1 MVGYWIM
8 ELTLEEREVRP
19 NITNKDLDVYMS
31 FGFVVRCRMGSLI
44 SLRASLTR
52 LFADSF
58 MYPTLSSNP
67 LFVVHWND
75 LTVEKQRTLEHKKR
89 R

>member
-1 MVGYWIM
+1 MM
-8 ELTLEEREVRP
+8 EIKLKDENVRP
-19 NITNKDLDVYMS
+19 NITNRDLDVYMS

-44 SLRASLTR
+44 SLRASLTK
-52 LFADSF
+52 LFSDSF

-75 LTVEKQRTLEHKKR
+75 LTVEKQRTLESKKR

>member
-1 MVGYWIM
+1 M
-8 ELTLEEREVRP
+8 ELKLEERDVRP

-44 SLRASLTR
+44 SLRAELTKM
-52 LFADSF
+52 FDDSF

-75 LTVEKQRTLEHKKR
+75 LTVTKQRSLESKR
-89 R
+89 KI